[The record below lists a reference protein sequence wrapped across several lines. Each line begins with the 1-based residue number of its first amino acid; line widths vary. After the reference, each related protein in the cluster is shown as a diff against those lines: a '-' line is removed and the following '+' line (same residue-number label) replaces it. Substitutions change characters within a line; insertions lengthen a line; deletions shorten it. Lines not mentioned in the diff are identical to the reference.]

1 MSNFKTAIQDIKSR
15 ISCVEYAQRNNIPI
29 RYSGDR
35 CSSPLRPGAK
45 NKSSF
50 WVFDDHWYDWGGGNG
65 GDVIDLA
72 AMLNHGG
79 DKSQAIRELAQIT
92 GVNTDYGN
100 NQEWVNYTQNLCQ
113 EIQYYHEQLT
123 DDDRTYL
130 HKRGITDE
138 TISRVKLGRTSNG
151 RLSFPYWKNGYI
163 CYYATRSMP
172 GGAMPDTKWWK
183 APIDDYNEHTV
194 WGLHSIENNPNR
206 DILVIAEGAFDALS
220 FEQEGYSVISAITGR
235 WAKHQLSTV
244 LSLAKMFKKVF
255 LVYDNDLV
263 TKAGENFTVDMTK
276 ILIEN
281 RISCLVGTVPEPH
294 KDVSEY
300 YAYGNN
306 LQLLIDNAKD
316 GQTFMAERITDIE
329 ELEPFTKKACRFM
342 SDTQTEV
349 FFKNLM
355 KYSTVDNDI
364 LKALC
369 KECKKPP
376 SDRDIANEV
385 LSQHK
390 LLYNPKISFFEYNGK
405 YWERKS
411 NESIENYIREELGP
425 YVTGQKL
432 SSISRILKA
441 AVVTDQLFNMKPI
454 LNLINGA
461 IEIIETEPYFIFR
474 EHRENDFCTYCLDY
488 PYIPGVV
495 SQDWINFID
504 SVTDQDEKRQSFLQE
519 FAGYILYPDN
529 RIHKCA
535 ALIGEGANGK
545 SIYFNA
551 LANIFGKQNVSRIT
565 VTNLAQDFQA
575 INLLGSLLNIS
586 SENKT
591 EFYGAEE
598 TFKQVVSGDDI
609 SACYKGKD
617 YITFKP
623 RAKMIISL
631 NNMPKSNDKSGGL
644 LRRFAFVEFPLTFVE
659 TPRKPNER
667 LLDRTLETK
676 FAENSHLTGML
687 NWVLDGY
694 IMVRRCGYIT
704 ETREHIEQL
713 DVFKEESDHVITFI
727 KQVEV
732 KQRYTNN
739 EFYEN
744 YKWWCADNGYKP
756 VNSRAFSMSASKYI
770 KEYREDIVPFRT
782 KNVRGYKPL
791 CEQGDN
797 GDNSV
802 TDILP

>member
-1 MSNFKTAIQDIKSR
+1 MSNFKETIQDIKSR
-15 ISCVEYAQRNNIPI
+15 ISCVEYAQRNNLSI

-35 CSSPLRPGAK
+35 TISPFRSGAK
-45 NKSSF
+45 NRTSF

-92 GVNTDYGN
+92 GVTLSTTTDNT
-100 NQEWVNYTQNLCQ
+100 EWVNYTQNLCA
-113 EIQYYHEQLT
+113 EIEYYHRNLT
-123 DDDRTYL
+123 DDDRTYI
-130 HKRGITDE
+130 HNRGITDE
-138 TISRVKLGRTSNG
+138 TINRVKLGRTSNG

-163 CYYATRSMP
+163 CYYASRYLP
-172 GGAMPDTKWWK
+172 GGAYPDTKWWK
-183 APIDDYNEHTV
+183 MPIDDYNEHTV
-194 WGLHSIENNPNR
+194 WGLHTIENNTNR
-206 DILVIAEGAFDALS
+206 DLLIIAEGAFDALS

-235 WAKHQLSTV
+235 FSGSQLPTV

-263 TKAGENFTVDMTK
+263 TKAGENFTIDMTQ

-281 RISCLVGTVPEPH
+281 RISCLVGTVPDPH

-306 LQLLIDNAKD
+306 LQSLIDNAKD
-316 GQTFMAERITDIE
+316 GKTFLAEQFTDIE
-329 ELEPFTKKACRFM
+329 ELEKFTKKACRFM
-342 SDTQTEV
+342 TDTQV
-349 FFKNLM
+349 DAFFSHLM
-355 KYSTVDNDI
+355 EHSSVDNSI
-364 LKALC
+364 LKTLC

-376 SDRDIANEV
+376 SDKIIADEV
-385 LSQHK
+385 LSRHK
-390 LLYNPKISFFEYNGK
+390 LLYNPNISFFEYNGK
-405 YWERKS
+405 FWESKS
-411 NESIENYIREELGP
+411 KECIEDYIRLELGP

-432 SSISRILKA
+432 SSISRIIKA
-441 AVVTDQLFNMKPI
+441 AVVTDQLFNMKPV

-461 IEIIETEPYFIFR
+461 IEIIEEEPYFIFR
-474 EHRENDFCTYCLDY
+474 EHRETDYCTFCLSY
-488 PYIPGVV
+488 PYVPGVV
-495 SQDWINFID
+495 SHDWLKFIE
-504 SVTDQDEKRQSFLQE
+504 SVTDDDEKRQSFLQE

-535 ALIGEGANGK
+535 ALIGGGANGK

-565 VTNLAQDFQA
+565 VTNLAKDFQA
-575 INLLGSLLNIS
+575 IKLLGSLLNIS

-591 EFYGAEE
+591 EFHGAEE

-617 YITFKP
+617 YIEFKP

-631 NNMPKSNDKSGGL
+631 NNMPKSNDKSDGL
-644 LRRFAFVEFPLTFVE
+644 LRRFAFIEFPLTFVE
-659 TPRKPNER
+659 TPTKPNER
-667 LLDRTLETK
+667 LLDRSLETK

-694 IMVRRCGYIT
+694 VMVRRCGYLT

-713 DVFKEESDHVITFI
+713 DIFKEESDPVVTYI
-727 KQVEV
+727 KQVELTQ
-732 KQRYTNN
+732 KYTNSQ
-739 EFYEN
+739 FYDDYKFWCTEN
-744 YKWWCADNGYKP
+744 GFKP
-756 VNSRAFSMSASKYI
+756 VDSRNFHISATKYI
-770 KEYREDIVPFRT
+770 KDYRQDIV
-782 KNVRGYKPL
+782 KYVANGIRGYKPSTL
-791 CEQGDN
+791 
-797 GDNSV
+797 
-802 TDILP
+802 